1 MSDYPEWRSSK
12 DQASIRNLL
21 PKSKADI
28 KNVFIFKSENLGKS
42 IGVNEIKIKNEPHLI
57 ISNQETGKIVLML
70 HGCHYSDIR
79 KLFLSEEAA
88 CSIVETVTSSLSIS
102 NKYSKLCNDIFVN
115 ACFIIDK
122 FSIIRYLLWC
132 CQKVRIRQQAHQ
144 KEASIYC
151 KKSLRNGETSLQI
164 LAWSRSLLSKFPQS
178 WTAIQYD
185 RAKALFE
192 EFPVIEKAYMKCL
205 SFRNIMER
213 GRSCDILKIKKE
225 LQVWLKAVEGDKIN
239 EILMFKTMVYNNMAF
254 ILNYFR
260 YGATNS
266 ASYNLNK
273 KIQHLANKHN
283 TKNNKYF
290 LYFLIEREL
299 S

>member
-1 MSDYPEWRSSK
+1 MSDYPKWRSSK
-12 DQASIRNLL
+12 YQTTIRNLL
-21 PKSKADI
+21 PESKEDV
-28 KNVFIFKSENLGKS
+28 KNIFIFKSENLGKS
-42 IGVNEIKIKNEPHLI
+42 IAINETRIKNEHHLI
-57 ISNQETGKIVLML
+57 ISNQKTGKIVLML
-70 HGCHYSDIR
+70 HGCCYSDIR
-79 KLFLSEEAA
+79 NLLLSEEDA

-144 KEASIYC
+144 KEASRYC
-151 KKSLRNGETSLQI
+151 KKSLRNGETSLQV
-164 LAWSRSLLSKFPQS
+164 LAWSRSLLSKVPQN

-185 RAKALFE
+185 RAKTLFE
-192 EFPVIEKAYMKCL
+192 EFPVIEKAYIKCL

-225 LQVWLKAVEGDKIN
+225 LQVWLKAVENDKIY
-239 EILMFKTMVYNNMAF
+239 EMLMFKTIVTNNMVF

-260 YGATNS
+260 YGITNS

-273 KIQHLANKHN
+273 KIQHLTNKHN
-283 TKNNKYF
+283 TKNDKYF

>member
-1 MSDYPEWRSSK
+1 MSDYPEWRSTK
-12 DQASIRNLL
+12 DQTSIQNLL
-21 PKSKADI
+21 PESKADI
-28 KNVFIFKSENLGKS
+28 KNIFIFKPENLGKS
-42 IGVNEIKIKNEPHLI
+42 IAINETRIKNECHLI

-70 HGCHYSDIR
+70 HGCCYSDI
-79 KLFLSEEAA
+79 LNLLLSEEDA

-132 CQKVRIRQQAHQ
+132 CQKIRIRQQTD
-144 KEASIYC
+144 YC
-151 KKSLRNGETSLQI
+151 KKSLRNGETSLQV

-178 WTAIQYD
+178 WTAIQSD

-192 EFPVIEKAYMKCL
+192 EFPVMEKAYMRCL

-213 GRSCDILKIKKE
+213 DRSCDILKIKKE
-225 LQVWLKAVEGDKIN
+225 LQVWLKAVEDDKIN
-239 EILMFKTMVYNNMAF
+239 EMLMFKSMVTNNMSF

-260 YGATNS
+260 YGTTNS

-283 TKNNKYF
+283 TKNDRYF

>member
-1 MSDYPEWRSSK
+1 MSDYPKWRSSK
-12 DQASIRNLL
+12 YQTTIRNLL
-21 PKSKADI
+21 PESKKDV
-28 KNVFIFKSENLGKS
+28 KNIFIFKTENLGKS
-42 IGVNEIKIKNEPHLI
+42 IGINEIKIKNEHHLF

-70 HGCHYSDIR
+70 HGCRYSDIR
-79 KLFLSEEAA
+79 NLLLSEEDA

-102 NKYSKLCNDIFVN
+102 NKYSKLCKDIFVN

-132 CQKVRIRQQAHQ
+132 CQKVRIRQQ
-144 KEASIYC
+144 IDYC
-151 KKSLRNGETSLQI
+151 KKSLRNGETSLQV

-178 WTAIQYD
+178 WTVIQSD

-192 EFPVIEKAYMKCL
+192 EFPVIEKAYMRCL

-213 GRSCDILKIKKE
+213 DRSCDILKIKKE
-225 LQVWLKAVEGDKIN
+225 LQVWLKVVEDDKIN
-239 EILMFKTMVYNNMAF
+239 EMLMFKTMVTNNMSF

-260 YGATNS
+260 YGTTNS

-283 TKNNKYF
+283 TKNDEYF

>member
-1 MSDYPEWRSSK
+1 M
-12 DQASIRNLL
+12 
-21 PKSKADI
+21 
-28 KNVFIFKSENLGKS
+28 
-42 IGVNEIKIKNEPHLI
+42 I

-70 HGCHYSDIR
+70 HGCRYSDIR
-79 KLFLSEEAA
+79 NLLLSEEDA
-88 CSIVETVTSSLSIS
+88 CSAVETVTCSLSIS

-132 CQKVRIRQQAHQ
+132 CQEVRIRQQTHP
-144 KEASIYC
+144 KEAYIYC
-151 KKSLRNGETSLQI
+151 KKSLRNGETSLQV
-164 LAWSRSLLSKFPQS
+164 LAWSRSLLCKFPQS
-178 WTAIQYD
+178 WTAIQSD

-225 LQVWLKAVEGDKIN
+225 LQVWLKAVEDDKIN
-239 EILMFKTMVYNNMAF
+239 EMLMFKTMVYNNMAF